1 VVDVR
6 STVRR
11 WDVPLPLQADC
22 APIAVKAIRDLLV
35 DDLIVLAVTV
45 AILGLMEGA
54 SHASLA
60 FPRLVE

>member
-1 VVDVR
+1 
-6 STVRR
+6 
-11 WDVPLPLQADC
+11 LPLLAGC

-35 DDLIVLAVTV
+35 DGLIVLAVTV